1 MPEER
6 TPLQDLERRALTGN
20 RFAVVQ
26 VINALRGYRKASSQL
41 LSARYIDVDEEDD
54 DEAVKRFNESVQNIE
69 NDVEEPT

>member
-1 MPEER
+1 VTEER

-26 VINALRGYRKASSQL
+26 VISALRRYRACSANL
-41 LSARYIDVDEEDD
+41 LTARFADGSCVSADVTAFEDD
-54 DEAVKRFNESVQNIE
+54 IEEIE

>member
-1 MPEER
+1 MTEER

-26 VINALRGYRKASSQL
+26 VISALRRYREASKKLIDQQNKDGFSTQA
-41 LSARYIDVDEEDD
+41 LSAFEDD
-54 DEAVKRFNESVQNIE
+54 IEEIE